1 MSGLRFMRILV
12 FFDLPTLTNEDKRN
26 YRSFRNV
33 LIKNGFIMLQE
44 SVYCKLMTSPSVENS
59 VKNMIQKNKPP
70 QGIVQTLLV
79 TEKQFSK
86 MDYVVGESKSDI
98 IDSGSIGK
106 INSSCPI
113 PLTGTYFCKDTG
125 WN

>member
-26 YRSFRNV
+26 YRLFRNV

-98 IDSGSIGK
+98 IDSEERLI
-106 INSSCPI
+106 I
-113 PLTGTYFCKDTG
+113 L
-125 WN
+125 

>member
-1 MSGLRFMRILV
+1 MGGLRFMRILV

-98 IDSGSIGK
+98 IDSEERLI
-106 INSSCPI
+106 I
-113 PLTGTYFCKDTG
+113 L
-125 WN
+125 

>member
-26 YRSFRNV
+26 YRSSRNV

-98 IDSGSIGK
+98 IDSEERLI
-106 INSSCPI
+106 I
-113 PLTGTYFCKDTG
+113 L
-125 WN
+125 